1 MGLNHLLI
9 VRLLAGAGPMRQREN
24 RMPNVRSSVVLLMIA
39 IAIIMAAGV
48 FLAMNVV
55 QNRDAATSSAETD
68 SNFVVNVGGQPIAL
82 QVDPNTRPNIVDA
95 PIDNS
100 PRPEEVAPQNQQ
112 VETATATPEPTA
124 VSPTAIPATAVPA
137 ASTANKII
145 YQAYTVQQGDTLY
158 SLSQAFATSIALMA
172 DKGISQTNLVPGAVI
187 NIPVGN
193 PEYCSGRGRPYAV
206 GEGDTAFNIS
216 QRYNT
221 TPENLQALNSLDA
234 NYTVKIADI
243 ICVP

>member
-1 MGLNHLLI
+1 
-9 VRLLAGAGPMRQREN
+9 
-24 RMPNVRSSVVLLMIA
+24 MPKMRSSVVLLMIA

-48 FLAMNVV
+48 FLAMSVV
-55 QNRDAATSSAETD
+55 QNRDESATSVTTD
-68 SNFVVNVGGQPIAL
+68 TNFSVDVAGQPISL
-82 QVDPNTRPNIVDA
+82 QVDPNARPFIVEVPAADSE
-95 PIDNS
+95 S
-100 PRPEEVAPQNQQ
+100 PRTEDVAAPDQQ
-112 VETATATPEPTA
+112 VETATATPEATA
-124 VSPTAIPATAVPA
+124 VQPTTAPEATAVPA
-137 ASTANKII
+137 IPAVDKVIF
-145 YQAYTVQQGDTLY
+145 QAYTVQQGDTLY

-172 DKGISQTNLVPGAVI
+172 ENGISQTSLVPGANI

-193 PEYCSGRGRPYAV
+193 PAFCSGRGQVYAV

-221 TPENLQALNSLDA
+221 TPENLQTLNQLDA

>member
-1 MGLNHLLI
+1 M
-9 VRLLAGAGPMRQREN
+9 
-24 RMPNVRSSVVLLMIA
+24 RSSVVLLMIA

-55 QNRDAATSSAETD
+55 QNRDDAAAPVATD

-82 QVDPNTRPNIVDA
+82 QVDPNSRPSIVPD
-95 PIDNS
+95 PVDNS
-100 PRPEEVAPQNQQ
+100 PRPEDLSNQQ

-124 VSPTAIPATAVPA
+124 VSPTAVPATAVPA
-137 ASTANKII
+137 IPAVEKII
-145 YQAYTVQQGDTLY
+145 YQNYTVQQGDTLY

-172 DKGISQTNLVPGAVI
+172 DKGISQTNLVPGATI
-187 NIPVGN
+187 AIPVGN
-193 PEYCSGRGRPYAV
+193 PEYCAGRGRPYAV

-221 TPENLQALNSLDA
+221 TPENLQTLNQLDG

>member
-1 MGLNHLLI
+1 
-9 VRLLAGAGPMRQREN
+9 
-24 RMPNVRSSVVLLMIA
+24 MPNVRSSVVLLMIA

-55 QNRDAATSSAETD
+55 QNRDAADTPAATD
-68 SNFVVNVGGQPIAL
+68 GNFAVNVGGQLISL

-95 PIDNS
+95 PVADS
-100 PRPEEVAPQNQQ
+100 PRPEEVVTQEQQ

-124 VSPTAIPATAVPA
+124 VPPTTEVVQATAVPA
-137 ASTANKII
+137 APAVEKII
-145 YQAYTVQQGDTLY
+145 YQPYTVQQGDTLY

-172 DKGISQTNLVPGAVI
+172 DKGISQANLVPGTTI

-193 PEYCSGRGRPYAV
+193 PAYCSGRGQVYAV

-221 TPENLQALNSLDA
+221 TPEDLQARNGLDA

>member
-1 MGLNHLLI
+1 M
-9 VRLLAGAGPMRQREN
+9 P
-24 RMPNVRSSVVLLMIA
+24 RMRSSVVLLMIA

-55 QNRDAATSSAETD
+55 QNRDEAAAPVAMD
-68 SNFVVNVGGQPIAL
+68 NNFVVSVGGQPIAL
-82 QVDPNTRPNIVDA
+82 QVDPNSRPSIVPD
-95 PIDNS
+95 PVDNS
-100 PRPEEVAPQNQQ
+100 PRPEDVAEQQ

-124 VSPTAIPATAVPA
+124 VAPTDVPATAVPA
-137 ASTANKII
+137 IPAVEKII
-145 YQAYTVQQGDTLY
+145 YQNYTVQQGDTLY

-172 DKGISQTNLVPGAVI
+172 DKGISQTNLVPGSNIA
-187 NIPVGN
+187 IPVGN
-193 PEYCSGRGRPYAV
+193 PEYCAGRGRPYAV

-216 QRYNT
+216 QRYST
-221 TPENLQALNSLDA
+221 TPENLQALNNLDA